1 MMDPRKFLFII
12 LGIAQVIV
20 GLLSGAIAV
29 LLGLNVIEIQSVFNA
44 PPELLLLYLLIISL
58 FSSFSIISGLFL
70 VREGSR

>member
-12 LGIAQVIV
+12 LGISQVIV
-20 GLLSGAIAV
+20 GLLSGALAV
-29 LLGLNVIEIQSVFNA
+29 LLGLNVIEVQSVFNA
-44 PPELLLLYLLIISL
+44 PPELLLLYLLIIGL